1 MRSIGIVAVAACLA
15 LGSCA
20 NLMNTWQ
27 AVSGA
32 KVPAKTI
39 LIAESSFNIAK
50 STATNYIAYCTPNPA
65 PAGCNDVAIKTQ
77 LIPAIKS
84 GTTARDELQA
94 FLRAHPNQVGDKG
107 VYDALVA
114 ATTTIGSVTANFKGN

>member
-1 MRSIGIVAVAACLA
+1 MRSIGFAAVALCVA
-15 LGSCA
+15 LSSCSSLTNA
-20 NLMNTWQ
+20 WS
-27 AVSGA
+27 AVTEA

-39 LIAESSFNIAK
+39 LVAENAFNIAK

-84 GTTARDELQA
+84 GTTARDQLQA
-94 FLRAHPNQVGDKG
+94 FLRAHPDQVGDKG